1 MNAFTRH
8 AERLS
13 LGLALLALGSA
24 SAASLS
30 AGSQEQNEPQEEPE
44 RPTVEDLLEGTGM
57 EGGMGGGTDTG
68 GEQAELLQLFKDVEL
83 NLQRIDDFLFEAAA
97 AEEDLSVRESGL
109 AELLDET
116 DRASAETVAAID
128 RILEISKNLAEQTP
142 QQQQQQQDQQQQQQQ
157 QGQGQQQSEQ
167 QPENSPLDRPRP
179 EAQQQDGQNQPE
191 GPQPELE
198 GEQPDP
204 QERNGEQPKDSEQA
218 SDDPGQN
225 QAGQA
230 TPDGT
235 ERAANAARF
244 AEWGELPPRVQEIFS
259 NQRGESLPVEYR
271 GWIDNYY
278 RRLARG
284 DR

>member
-13 LGLALLALGSA
+13 LGFALLALGTA

-30 AGSQEQNEPQEEPE
+30 AGSQEEGGPQEEQE

-57 EGGMGGGTDTG
+57 DNG

-128 RILEISKNLAEQTP
+128 RILEISKNLAEQSP
-142 QQQQQQQDQQQQQQQ
+142 QQQQQQQQDQQQQQQQ
-157 QGQGQQQSEQ
+157 GQGQQQSQ
-167 QPENSPLDRPRP
+167 QPPENSPLDRPRP
-179 EAQQQDGQNQPE
+179 QPQQQDGQNQPE

-198 GEQPDP
+198 GEQPEP
-204 QERNGEQPKDSEQA
+204 QEGNGEQPQDSEQA

-225 QAGQA
+225 QEGQT